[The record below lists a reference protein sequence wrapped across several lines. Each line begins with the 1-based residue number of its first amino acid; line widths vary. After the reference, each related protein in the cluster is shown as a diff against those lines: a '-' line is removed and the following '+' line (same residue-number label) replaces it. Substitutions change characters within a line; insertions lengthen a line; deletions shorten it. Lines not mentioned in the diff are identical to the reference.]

1 MISLPAFVK
10 DVARNC
16 ATYNNLLVL
25 GIRGIVKKTL
35 RDTKATLHSLTTIV
49 GRAFVL
55 HAGIDDLGLK
65 SDQGSKTTG
74 NAGMFKRQKD
84 YNIRSSISFSLGI
97 VRDIVPPII
106 HIQCVQ

>member
-1 MISLPAFVK
+1 MISLPAFAK

-25 GIRGIVKKTL
+25 GIRGIVKKTFK
-35 RDTKATLHSLTTIV
+35 DTKATLLSLTTIV

-84 YNIRSSISFSLGI
+84 Y
-97 VRDIVPPII
+97 DK
-106 HIQCVQ
+106 